1 MKSFRK
7 KIQAFFIILS
17 LSLLAFSC
25 KRADDNVGD
34 KDPIVGNWKIA
45 AISNGNQ
52 SQNVSNLD
60 CWNLSRGSKTT
71 H

>member
-7 KIQAFFIILS
+7 KNQAFFIILS

-34 KDPIVGNWKIA
+34 KDSIVGNWKIA

-52 SQNVSNLD
+52 SQDVSNLD

>member
-34 KDPIVGNWKIA
+34 KDPIVNWKIA

-52 SQNVSNLD
+52 SQDVSNLD